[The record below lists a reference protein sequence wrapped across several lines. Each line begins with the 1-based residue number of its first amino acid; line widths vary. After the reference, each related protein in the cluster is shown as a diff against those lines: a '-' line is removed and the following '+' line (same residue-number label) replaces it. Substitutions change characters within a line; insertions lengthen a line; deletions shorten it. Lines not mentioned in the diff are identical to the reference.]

1 MKKILIAL
9 VFIQILTACGPQT
22 FLTNKGLNF
31 TNDDWR
37 KFYEQPYIVNTIDGK
52 DLYLPVTLFGESEI
66 LMVYFEDMQSN
77 DVDFSD
83 EEKSQIVVHFIDS
96 LHTQEKPVYE
106 LFKNHAVVRIKSGSS
121 FKALKLKDIRL
132 PNS

>member
-1 MKKILIAL
+1 
-9 VFIQILTACGPQT
+9 
-22 FLTNKGLNF
+22 
-31 TNDDWR
+31 
-37 KFYEQPYIVNTIDGK
+37 VNTLEGK

-66 LMVYFEDMQSN
+66 LMVYFEDMQSD
-77 DVDFSD
+77 DVNFSD
-83 EEKSQIVVHFIDS
+83 EEKSQIVVHFLDS
-96 LHTQEKPVYE
+96 IHTKEKLVYE